1 MDESD
6 YDYEDVCLRQE
17 AEIDRL
23 THRLFQMNKALE
35 KERAIGYREGVMT
48 ERTRWFKGQLAMKK
62 GNDIT

>member
-35 KERAIGYREGVMT
+35 KERAIGYREGVMA
-48 ERTRWFKGQLAMKK
+48 ERRAKLASALILDKGE
-62 GNDIT
+62 

>member
-35 KERAIGYREGVMT
+35 KERAIGYREGVT
-48 ERTRWFKGQLAMKK
+48 AERRAKLASALILDKGE
-62 GNDIT
+62 